1 MSGWPNRISRTSLGP
16 VLVNPKPITDPTRQ
30 ADANVFN
37 LDFWTVGGLAQA
49 SPKAWAYFTTAG
61 AAIQLVAH
69 AEVWNPNR
77 NQPAPVPAYVGAGQY
92 TVTYLDTYPDASGD
106 EVAHGIL
113 FPVARPVN
121 TLTNSIGLASLAG
134 SVVTVNLKTNPGN
147 LLADF
152 AFALFLW

>member
-1 MSGWPNRISRTSLGP
+1 MSGWPNRVARTAFGP
-16 VLVNPKPITDPTRQ
+16 KLVNPKPITDPTRQ

-37 LDFWTVGGLAQA
+37 LDFWTLAGLAQG

-61 AAIQLVAH
+61 SAITLVAH

-77 NQPAPVPAYVGAGQY
+77 DQPAPVPAYVSAGQY
-92 TVTYLDTYPDASGD
+92 TVTYLDTYPDEGGD
-106 EVAHGIL
+106 AVAHGLL
-113 FPVARPVN
+113 FPIARPVN

-147 LLADF
+147 AFADF
-152 AFALFLW
+152 AFALQIW